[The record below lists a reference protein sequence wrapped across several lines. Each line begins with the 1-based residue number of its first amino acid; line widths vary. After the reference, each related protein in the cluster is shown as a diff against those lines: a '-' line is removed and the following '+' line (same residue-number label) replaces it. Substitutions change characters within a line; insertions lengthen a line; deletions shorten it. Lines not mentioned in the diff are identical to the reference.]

1 MTRALPE
8 MILNKSYFKKACWGT
23 FNLRHDKQ
31 TLFEIV
37 AIILIAN
44 IKYFTG
50 QARTMV
56 IAEELEFS
64 THFMLSLTQSCRGL
78 VEALP
83 ASTVQQTFFGS

>member
-1 MTRALPE
+1 

-37 AIILIAN
+37 AIILIGH

-50 QARTMV
+50 QAGTMV

-64 THFMLSLTQSCRGL
+64 THFVLSLTQSCLRL

-83 ASTVQQTFFGS
+83 PLLCNKLFLAHKVIVRE